1 MPEYGPYLR
10 GFGINKGLIL
20 GGYELKSYRI
30 THEVVKMY
38 REYNYDTTLN
48 FVVVDNNHDV
58 DQLLSQL
65 EKQTKRSRVISSQ
78 FGNPYR
84 CWFGQPKIIKH
95 SKHYSKVQIL
105 CLGYA
110 KRINIK
116 KSGSKRSN

>member
-1 MPEYGPYLR
+1 MD
-10 GFGINKGLIL
+10 
-20 GGYELKSYRI
+20 GYELKSYHI
-30 THEVVKMY
+30 THEVVRIYK
-38 REYNYDTTLN
+38 EYNYNTTLN
-48 FVVVDNNHDV
+48 FVAIDDDHDI
-58 DQLLSQL
+58 DKLLDQL

-84 CWFGQPKIIKH
+84 CWFGQPKIIKY

-116 KSGSKRSN
+116 KSSSKRSK